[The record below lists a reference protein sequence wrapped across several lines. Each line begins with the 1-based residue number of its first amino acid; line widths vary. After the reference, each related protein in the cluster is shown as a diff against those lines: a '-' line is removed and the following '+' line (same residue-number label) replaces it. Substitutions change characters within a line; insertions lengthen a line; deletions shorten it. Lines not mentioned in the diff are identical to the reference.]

1 MKKISLLL
9 ATMAVSAG
17 AWAGGLLHNTNQ
29 HIAFMRMMARGAS
42 HEIDAVYTNP
52 AGLAFMD
59 NDGWTLSLN
68 IQSAYQ
74 SRNVNATVN
83 TQAIPGLFPGD
94 VYNKKYKGNAA
105 APVLPSVYAAYK
117 TPKWVI
123 SGFFGVTGGGGKCTF
138 DEGLPLFD
146 VAVMAGLYQR
156 SAQLLQQYPMVAPLF
171 GGPITPSQYN
181 IDGYMRGRQYIF
193 GGQLGFTYKFND
205 NWSAY
210 AGGRVNYFTGNY
222 TGHVNATAGQELANK
237 LQTAAVAA
245 GTVAPALSQMMLA
258 MAGEDGLAHIAL
270 DCNQT
275 GWGITP
281 IIGVNFKWKALT
293 LAAKYE
299 FKTNLNIEND
309 TKVLEYPAGYE
320 EALKP
325 YEHGVNTPSDIPS
338 VLYVAAGYEFIPKKL
353 RATVEYHY
361 YDDRHADMAGGKNK
375 ELKHGTHEFLA
386 GVEWDINKTFTVSAG
401 AQRTD
406 YGLSDK
412 YQSNTSFACD
422 SYSIGLGGAINV
434 SPKVKIN
441 VGYFWTTYSDYKKD
455 MPAEAGGYN
464 GINPALPGT
473 DVYSRTNK
481 VFGVGVDYK
490 F

>member
-1 MKKISLLL
+1 MQKESSMKKISFL
-9 ATMAVSAG
+9 AAALIVAISAQ
-17 AWAGGLLHNTNQ
+17 AGGLLHNTNQ
-29 HIAFMRMMARGAS
+29 HIAFQRMMARGAS

-59 NDGWTLSLN
+59 HDGWTLSLN

-74 SRNVNATVN
+74 TRNVDATVL
-83 TQAIPGLFPGD
+83 TPAGLGLFEND
-94 VYNKKYKGNAA
+94 TFHKKYKGNAV
-105 APVLPSVYAAYK
+105 APVLPSLYAAYK

-138 DEGLPLFD
+138 DDGLPLFD
-146 VAVMAGLYQR
+146 AAVMAGTYMG
-156 SAQLLQQYPMVAPLF
+156 SASLAPYL
-171 GGPITPSQYN
+171 GGPITPNQYS

-193 GGQLGFTYKFND
+193 GGQLGFTYKFHELF
-205 NWSAY
+205 SGY
-210 AGGRVNYFTGNY
+210 AGFRANYFSGNY
-222 TGHVNATAGQELANK
+222 KGYVRATAHQELAGK
-237 LQTAAVAA
+237 LQAIGMAT
-245 GTVAPALSQMMLA
+245 GNQSLID
-258 MAGEDGLAHIAL
+258 MAGENGIAHISL
-270 DCNQT
+270 NSDQT

-281 IIGVNFKWKALT
+281 ILGVNFTWRGLT

-309 TKVLEYPAGYE
+309 AKE
-320 EALKP
+320 EPIARPEAYQSAIEP
-325 YEHGVNTPSDIPS
+325 YKHGVNTPSDIPS

-361 YDDRHADMAGGKNK
+361 YDDRHADMAGEKNK
-375 ELKHGTHEFLA
+375 QLKHGTHELLA

-422 SYSIGLGGAINV
+422 SYSIGLGGAVNL
-434 SPKVKIN
+434 SPKVKLN
-441 VGYFWTTYSDYKKD
+441 VGYFWTTYSDYKKQ
-455 MPAEAGGYN
+455 MKAEDGGYN
-464 GINPALPGT
+464 GISPAITGT

-481 VFGVGVDYK
+481 VFGVGIDYK